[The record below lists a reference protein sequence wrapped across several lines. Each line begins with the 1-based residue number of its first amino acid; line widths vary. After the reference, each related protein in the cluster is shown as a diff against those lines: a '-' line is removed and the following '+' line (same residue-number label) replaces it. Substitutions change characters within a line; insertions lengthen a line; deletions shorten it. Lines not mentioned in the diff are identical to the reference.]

1 MPTGVCFGLLPHKNT
16 VAPNPSSNHKESLK
30 PGLLNKHITRDEEL
44 LPRNTW
50 KGESKLPC
58 NIPHEENCPRSLIA
72 QMPQLEALY
81 ALRERT

>member
-44 LPRNTW
+44 PYHVIHG
-50 KGESKLPC
+50 KGNPNYRVIYPMK
-58 NIPHEENCPRSLIA
+58 RIA
-72 QMPQLEALY
+72 PEV
-81 ALRERT
+81 